1 MLLINFFKKAS
12 RLFICKKENLLMLF
26 LFFTLVLFSTQHLY
40 SQNIDSLLTSV
51 KSAKNDSL
59 KFDAYNKIAFQYIF
73 NNPEEAK
80 KVLQEALSLAEL
92 NDNKYGIAQLANTKG
107 IYMDVTG
114 KSDSA
119 SYFFTKALNY
129 SRKYGFKE
137 LESKSVNNLGMYN
150 WNRGEYNEALEYF
163 IESLKMS
170 EETNDLKGSSI
181 RLNNI
186 GLIYQ
191 EINQPKKALDYHK
204 KALEIRR
211 QFSLKKDEV
220 ASLNNIGI
228 CYKDLGSIDLAIS
241 TFKEG
246 VEQAKASD
254 NLIDYYRI
262 LDNLANAYQLKQEY
276 DLAIETY
283 LKAINKPE
291 NFKVNLNGQIS
302 AYNNIAAAYNKRGI
316 PKLAL
321 KYLEKGFVLL
331 KDNPHLKNVS
341 ADLHLTAS
349 ESYYMMDNYE
359 NARRL
364 KDEFIAIKDSVFSEK
379 NAKAIANLE
388 VKYETEKK
396 EKQILIQRAELAE
409 QKILIQQRNYQLFGV
424 IGFTLILGVIGYL
437 LISQQ
442 KLKNKQL
449 QKENELRD
457 ALLKIE
463 TQNKLQ
469 EQRLRISRDLHDNIG
484 AQLTFIISS
493 IDNLKYGF
501 DIKDEKLN
509 NKLNSISS
517 FTTETIY
524 ELRDTIWAMNKSEI
538 SLEDLKTRIT
548 NYIDKAKISS
558 KNLAFQFN
566 VSEKIDQN
574 KAFSS
579 IEGMNIY
586 RVIQEAI
593 HNAIKHANANTIIVD
608 IERLK
613 SDIQITISDDGIGFD
628 ENTIEKGNGLNNMQK
643 RIEDLNG
650 SFKIVSKKNKGTH
663 VILVV

>member
-1 MLLINFFKKAS
+1 
-12 RLFICKKENLLMLF
+12 MLF